1 MPGDTPYRI
10 LWARA
15 LARPRNLLRRS
26 RSRATLPSVSESA
39 YKPTDV
45 YEDELDQLAH
55 SIRNELRQIGF
66 APAFDPLPEE
76 LARIRNAERALR
88 KRREMARRMLMS
100 YIAPALVVVAVGLAL
115 RLFVPGF

>member
-1 MPGDTPYRI
+1 MPGDAPLR
-10 LWARA
+10 LLLARA
-15 LARPRNLLRRS
+15 LARPRSLLRRP
-26 RSRATLPSVSESA
+26 RSRATLRPVSESA

-76 LARIRNAERALR
+76 LARIRNAERAKK
-88 KRREMARRMLMS
+88 KRRDMARRMMVS

>member
-1 MPGDTPYRI
+1 
-10 LWARA
+10 
-15 LARPRNLLRRS
+15 
-26 RSRATLPSVSESA
+26 VSESA
-39 YKPTDV
+39 YKPTEV

-55 SIRNELRQIGF
+55 SIRDELRQIGF

-76 LARIRNAERALR
+76 LAKIRHAEMVLR

-100 YIAPALVVVAVGLAL
+100 YIAPALVVVAAGLAL